1 MLDLSQSAML
11 SSVPNSKLQHFM
23 DTTMKIEAT
32 LIVSPAIWILDAVER
47 GRSMKNLLEVS
58 SQHEFPL
65 ARNNPEEI
73 DVFRKMAICGFA
85 QSAPLICPGKP
96 CLGYVAKA
104 HLTVNWKWGCAEGG
118 CGQGVRGQVELLH
131 GG

>member
-11 SSVPNSKLQHFM
+11 SSPPNSKLQHFVG
-23 DTTMKIEAT
+23 TTMKIEAT
-32 LIVSPAIWILDAVER
+32 LIASSAIWILDAVES

-73 DVFRKMAICGFA
+73 DVFWKEGNLRFRPKCSPHLSGEAVPRLRSKGAI
-85 QSAPLICPGKP
+85 
-96 CLGYVAKA
+96 
-104 HLTVNWKWGCAEGG
+104 LTVTAA
-118 CGQGVRGQVELLH
+118 
-131 GG
+131 

>member
-11 SSVPNSKLQHFM
+11 SSLPNSKLQHFV
-23 DTTMKIEAT
+23 DTTKIEAT
-32 LIVSPAIWILDAVER
+32 LIASSAIWILDTVEC

-85 QSAPLICPGKP
+85 QSDPLICPGKP

-104 HLTVNWKWGCAEGG
+104 
-118 CGQGVRGQVELLH
+118 QF
-131 GG
+131 

>member
-11 SSVPNSKLQHFM
+11 SSPPNSKLQHFV

-32 LIVSPAIWILDAVER
+32 LIASSAIWILDAVES

-73 DVFRKMAICGFA
+73 DVFWKKAICGFA
-85 QSAPLICPGKP
+85 QSAPLICLGKP

-104 HLTVNWKWGCAEGG
+104 
-118 CGQGVRGQVELLH
+118 QF
-131 GG
+131 